1 MTLTDYQSFLL
12 RLTAI
17 EDNTKIREQRTLNLE
32 ARLDEA
38 QVEIQALKKQLREV
52 DKTVNNTKDSLEFTQ
67 GEHDDLVE
75 RVANCENEQST
86 CWDELT
92 HLNIYSRR
100 WNLIFYRVNESK
112 DEDWFSLVR
121 DVLTRNLNLP
131 QDEVSNMKLCGAHR
145 LGKPNR
151 NRARPLI
158 ARFTC
163 RADRDRVWKACYRLK
178 NSRISM
184 GEDLPKHIQEIRKNI
199 LIPAMKKIKQE
210 TPSHKASVI
219 GDKLVV
225 KEKFIFIMTCRRN
238 GSLRCYCGC
247 FLRPLLCYPLKY
259 AKPLSYGANVCQSPL
274 IIYFISTRSLNTLI
288 TKTLHSHSHFGQKT
302 AVKVRRCQR
311 NFLTFSLCPVDAFKT
326 YHGSSHSKGVMTLVN
341 PNLDVKV
348 KKCIQDTN
356 GRFLILDLLIDELHL
371 ILVNIYAPNDA
382 KQQVTFFKELENQLE
397 DFAQENTIIAGDFN
411 CALSENDKKGG
422 NPVGKN
428 P

>member
-1 MTLTDYQSFLL
+1 MTLTEYQSFLL

-17 EDNTKIREQRTLNLE
+17 EDNTKIRKERILNLE
-32 ARLDEA
+32 AGLDEA
-38 QVEIQALKKQLREV
+38 QVEIQTLKKQLREV
-52 DKTVNNTKDSLEFTQ
+52 DKTVNNTKDSLEFTH

-112 DEDWFSLVR
+112 DEDCFSLVR

-163 RADRDRVWKACYRLK
+163 RAERDRVWKARYRLK

-184 GEDLPKHIQEIRKNI
+184 GEDLLRHIQEIRKNV
-199 LIPAMKKIKQE
+199 LIAAMKKIKQE
-210 TPSHKASVI
+210 KPSHKATVI

-225 KEKFIFIMTCRRN
+225 NGKVYFHYDVPKKWLCVNSSVNTHEDLWQWYSRTSRTTAKSRR
-238 GSLRCYCGC
+238 
-247 FLRPLLCYPLKY
+247 
-259 AKPLSYGANVCQSPL
+259 
-274 IIYFISTRSLNTLI
+274 
-288 TKTLHSHSHFGQKT
+288 
-302 AVKVRRCQR
+302 
-311 NFLTFSLCPVDAFKT
+311 
-326 YHGSSHSKGVMTLVN
+326 
-341 PNLDVKV
+341 
-348 KKCIQDTN
+348 
-356 GRFLILDLLIDELHL
+356 IL
-371 ILVNIYAPNDA
+371 
-382 KQQVTFFKELENQLE
+382 
-397 DFAQENTIIAGDFN
+397 
-411 CALSENDKKGG
+411 
-422 NPVGKN
+422 
-428 P
+428 

>member
-1 MTLTDYQSFLL
+1 MGNKDLDKKRPRISSSGTDTESIEAAQDGAYIKMTLTEYQSFLL

-17 EDNTKIREQRTLNLE
+17 EDNTKIREERILNLE

-52 DKTVNNTKDSLEFTQ
+52 HKTVNNTKDSLEFTQ

-112 DEDWFSLVR
+112 DEDCFSLVR

-163 RADRDRVWKACYRLK
+163 RADRDRVWKVRYRLK

-184 GEDLPKHIQEIRKNI
+184 SEDLPKHIQEIRKNV

-225 KEKFIFIMTCRRN
+225 N
-238 GSLRCYCGC
+238 GKVYFHYDVPKKWLPVNSSVNTHEDYGNGTAEHQE
-247 FLRPLLCYPLKY
+247 PLQSQEESSDVMVQSQAL
-259 AKPLSYGANVCQSPL
+259 LSQS
-274 IIYFISTRSLNTLI
+274 
-288 TKTLHSHSHFGQKT
+288 
-302 AVKVRRCQR
+302 
-311 NFLTFSLCPVDAFKT
+311 
-326 YHGSSHSKGVMTLVN
+326 
-341 PNLDVKV
+341 
-348 KKCIQDTN
+348 
-356 GRFLILDLLIDELHL
+356 E
-371 ILVNIYAPNDA
+371 
-382 KQQVTFFKELENQLE
+382 
-397 DFAQENTIIAGDFN
+397 
-411 CALSENDKKGG
+411 
-422 NPVGKN
+422 
-428 P
+428 

>member
-1 MTLTDYQSFLL
+1 L

-17 EDNTKIREQRTLNLE
+17 EDNTKIREERILNLE

-52 DKTVNNTKDSLEFTQ
+52 DKTVNNTKDSLEFIQ

-112 DEDWFSLVR
+112 DEDCFSLVR

-145 LGKPNR
+145 FGKPNR

-158 ARFTC
+158 ARFTF
-163 RADRDRVWKACYRLK
+163 RADRDRVWKARYRLK

-184 GEDLPKHIQEIRKNI
+184 GEDLPKHIQEIRKNV

-219 GDKLVV
+219 GDKLAV
-225 KEKFIFIMTCRRN
+225 N
-238 GSLRCYCGC
+238 GKVYFDHDVPKKWLPVNSSVNTHEDYGNE
-247 FLRPLLCYPLKY
+247 LK
-259 AKPLSYGANVCQSPL
+259 
-274 IIYFISTRSLNTLI
+274 
-288 TKTLHSHSHFGQKT
+288 
-302 AVKVRRCQR
+302 
-311 NFLTFSLCPVDAFKT
+311 
-326 YHGSSHSKGVMTLVN
+326 
-341 PNLDVKV
+341 
-348 KKCIQDTN
+348 
-356 GRFLILDLLIDELHL
+356 
-371 ILVNIYAPNDA
+371 
-382 KQQVTFFKELENQLE
+382 NQLE
-397 DFAQENTIIAGDFN
+397 DFAQENIIIAGDFN

-422 NPVGKN
+422 NPVWKKSIVIKEVQHLANLYNLTDVWRDRN
-428 P
+428 PNDNRFTWRNKSLKSNAD